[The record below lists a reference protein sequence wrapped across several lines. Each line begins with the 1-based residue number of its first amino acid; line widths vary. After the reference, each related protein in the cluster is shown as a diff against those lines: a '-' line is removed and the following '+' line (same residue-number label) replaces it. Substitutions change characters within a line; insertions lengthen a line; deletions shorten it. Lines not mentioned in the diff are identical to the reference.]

1 MRPTLLILLVLA
13 GPAAGPLTP
22 SNASPAGLSGGTQPP
37 APRQLELFAQRQPGG
52 LPGMSDGNEAVHPD
66 GKAMPGAVPAD
77 RPNAP
82 PLSRSLQHP
91 KPEAGEVPTAKK
103 ATGSRKKA
111 PESTK

>member
-1 MRPTLLILLVLA
+1 MHPTLLILLVLA
-13 GPAAGPLTP
+13 GAAAGPLSP
-22 SNASPAGLSGGTQPP
+22 SKASPAGLSSRTQPT
-37 APRQLELFAQRQPGG
+37 APRQLERFAQRQPGG

-66 GKAMPGAVPAD
+66 GKPMPGAVPAD

-82 PLSRSLQHP
+82 LSRSLQHR

>member
-13 GPAAGPLTP
+13 GAAAGPLSP
-22 SNASPAGLSGGTQPP
+22 SKASPAGLSGRPQP
-37 APRQLELFAQRQPGG
+37 PRQLDLFAQRQPGG

-66 GKAMPGAVPAD
+66 GKPMPGAVPAD

-82 PLSRSLQHP
+82 LSRSLQHR

-103 ATGSRKKA
+103 ATGSRKQA

>member
-1 MRPTLLILLVLA
+1 MHPTLLILLVLA
-13 GPAAGPLTP
+13 GAAAGPLSP
-22 SNASPAGLSGGTQPP
+22 SKASPAGLSGPQP
-37 APRQLELFAQRQPGG
+37 PRQLDLFAQRQPGG

-66 GKAMPGAVPAD
+66 GKPMPGAVPAD

-82 PLSRSLQHP
+82 LSRSLQHR

>member
-1 MRPTLLILLVLA
+1 MLPTLLILLLLA
-13 GPAAGPLTP
+13 GAAAGPLTP
-22 SNASPAGLSGGTQPP
+22 SHASPAGLSGGTQPP

-52 LPGMSDGNEAVHPD
+52 LPGMSDGNEAAHPD
-66 GKAMPGAVPAD
+66 AKPMPGAVPAD
-77 RPNAP
+77 RPNA

-103 ATGSRKKA
+103 ATGGRKKA